1 MQDVKNVDEKKIWD
15 LNSNL
20 ELTLDPELLKPMSE
34 TDRMQQTIAKYL
46 SEKISVKTDFN
57 I

>member
-1 MQDVKNVDEKKIWD
+1 MQDVKNVDEERIWI